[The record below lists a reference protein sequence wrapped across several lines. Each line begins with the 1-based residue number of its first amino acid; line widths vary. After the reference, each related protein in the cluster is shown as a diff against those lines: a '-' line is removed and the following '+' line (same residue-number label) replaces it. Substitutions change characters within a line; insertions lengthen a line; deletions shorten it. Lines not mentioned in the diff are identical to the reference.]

1 MAPMKRPA
9 TSDAGASNKKA
20 KAKQCK
26 DWVLRNRTRSA
37 DGPPGSTMD
46 AELLSKMSEDN
57 ERLKRE
63 VSALKELHEREK
75 KNLQAQVQNE
85 RSVAE
90 LEAQSVRAKVQDL
103 EKMKMQMVQLTRK
116 LDDEVSAKDQVI
128 GETHRLERKLQELS
142 LGATTAATSSTL
154 DASQERCADMSIVFG
169 PVDTIIAQT
178 GRNPCHEKHLKLAIL
193 ASNKVSMKLM
203 RVVDQW
209 MKYKDIQQVLLRNA
223 AINDVAFGTLA
234 QALVDCPSMQTLDLS
249 QNLLTM
255 DEHFHDSCSDLCQ
268 LITTAPS
275 LSFMSLAENLFSLR
289 CVGYF
294 MTAVMERQT
303 TKRLVPLDLLD
314 LQGNEGLQMALAAV
328 PPQETGVVSDE
339 LPEDIVTR
347 LREVAKAPSALNLLS
362 TTAAVELAAHVSRA
376 LWRFLQDTQ
385 HPQLRGSGD
394 EVDFDSFD
402 KATLHKM
409 DNSLLKILLLPA
421 DENRENSRPLTAN
434 AVLLPALARQARCDR
449 CGIALEEE
457 DEIQR
462 YQGELTK
469 EPVVTMDDL
478 YAKEAG
484 QSDRH
489 RDRLHELKI
498 RMAVEAYEQRR
509 PADTYFPTG
518 DERDGVPIY
527 RNQHGLVLSREAHRA
542 DSYSWVIGCL
552 ADRRPLYGVRSDD
565 LSAPTLGWQAFT
577 APEPVP
583 VIRYYTKVT
592 AARTFK
598 ERGNRAFHQRNWKDA
613 ESWYSQ
619 ALKCGM
625 DEEHAEPYA
634 LLFSNRS
641 EARMKL
647 QDFRGAAEDGDEA
660 LKYLK
665 SISALGRTS
674 SWWVVVG
681 GSLGDEGQALRRKT
695 VLRLGRALQAMNR
708 MSEAMR
714 LLHHERRNYP
724 ECQEMQRMAESTRL
738 ALRSL
743 GRGTPAQSRGER
755 EEQGMDSVHGRK
767 LMEYVAMISEALQK
781 EINSLKKGQLY
792 WEIWECHNESMKTV
806 LEDLQAL
813 LQTNG
818 VLRYL
823 LNMLEAQWRMNM
835 DGRFVDLFKLPGAFA
850 VASVTALICEKNEA
864 NLRFVASEALC
875 LWALLGGCNC
885 KVQKEVCERLVSLV
899 HGLWELCRPQT
910 LDLIQSN
917 SVVVE
922 RAAFYLAS
930 ALQSSPEDDPVFGPD
945 SPPVSLECKEQ
956 AALLLLDLLA
966 LGGRLKRRCLR
977 GLMPQLG
984 GFFQSSQPAVRTL
997 GELVA
1002 KNAVDDPQLV
1012 DQAQAPE
1019 LGEHALRALST
1030 MAQTYLENVETIISC
1045 GALEAETLQMPAARR
1060 YASRLLMQCTASK
1073 EFMKVI
1079 QDNSERCVQELV
1091 KLGIQLWDD
1100 GISSAE
1106 SFQDVMHVF
1115 HAIASHRPDILS
1127 TNLREAEMLQLLLRL
1142 EKSNV
1147 PDLTPLAAEI
1157 LKILRKDRNF
1167 KRIFAPVKRLY
1178 EEGYDP
1184 ELELKLRQ
1192 TATALPMRTGKR
1204 EAQPEQVQV
1213 SDPFA
1218 DLKSA
1223 FEPAK
1228 EMAKTFNLKQIVTR
1242 TGTVLM
1248 NMLERLLETTDID
1261 AVDVESDM
1269 TLLEFACTSGNL
1281 GLAKLCYRR
1290 GAKLMAISKRGET
1303 AFNIVTR
1310 NRRYDIMEF
1319 LHIYG
1324 DVREY
1329 TAMAH
1334 AEANNHFKL
1343 MDRLVALG
1351 AKGHGLHHSSDL
1363 AKSKSTTSMGGNTTV
1378 AVSAGML
1385 KSHSVPSQRCEN
1397 LANCLGDFKEERHEF
1412 QAKVAGMAQE
1422 VLASIKAKFE
1432 ADIAKA
1438 EETLAK
1444 ADAEKATREA
1454 AVEETTWYQ
1463 RFAGEQIAVC
1473 F

>member
-1 MAPMKRPA
+1 MP
-9 TSDAGASNKKA
+9 SYSLDY
-20 KAKQCK
+20 
-26 DWVLRNRTRSA
+26 
-37 DGPPGSTMD
+37 
-46 AELLSKMSEDN
+46 SKW
-57 ERLKRE
+57 KHI
-63 VSALKELHEREK
+63 AERE
-75 KNLQAQVQNE
+75 
-85 RSVAE
+85 
-90 LEAQSVRAKVQDL
+90 
-103 EKMKMQMVQLTRK
+103 
-116 LDDEVSAKDQVI
+116 
-128 GETHRLERKLQELS
+128 
-142 LGATTAATSSTL
+142 
-154 DASQERCADMSIVFG
+154 
-169 PVDTIIAQT
+169 
-178 GRNPCHEKHLKLAIL
+178 
-193 ASNKVSMKLM
+193 
-203 RVVDQW
+203 
-209 MKYKDIQQVLLRNA
+209 
-223 AINDVAFGTLA
+223 
-234 QALVDCPSMQTLDLS
+234 
-249 QNLLTM
+249 
-255 DEHFHDSCSDLCQ
+255 
-268 LITTAPS
+268 
-275 LSFMSLAENLFSLR
+275 
-289 CVGYF
+289 
-294 MTAVMERQT
+294 
-303 TKRLVPLDLLD
+303 
-314 LQGNEGLQMALAAV
+314 
-328 PPQETGVVSDE
+328 
-339 LPEDIVTR
+339 
-347 LREVAKAPSALNLLS
+347 
-362 TTAAVELAAHVSRA
+362 
-376 LWRFLQDTQ
+376 
-385 HPQLRGSGD
+385 
-394 EVDFDSFD
+394 
-402 KATLHKM
+402 
-409 DNSLLKILLLPA
+409 
-421 DENRENSRPLTAN
+421 
-434 AVLLPALARQARCDR
+434 
-449 CGIALEEE
+449 ALEEE

-509 PADTYFPTG
+509 PADTVMHHYWVKEAGDPEALGEYFPTG

-583 VIRYYTKVT
+583 VIRYFTKVT

-665 SISALGRTS
+665 SISAL
-674 SWWVVVG
+674 

-781 EINSLKKGQLY
+781 EINSLKKGKFSVGSSALPASLMMWLGKLEYLLLKAQQV
-792 WEIWECHNESMKTV
+792 EEEV

-1012 DQAQAPE
+1012 DQAQVTQCLHAAKRMLPAGVKVEIKGQEMIFVEKDWKESRYCGILLEVVSKTLEQKLLKDRELERGAYEAAFNAGAGVPLLVPLLQAPE

-1045 GALEAETLQMPAARR
+1045 GALEAVLGLPFPATKPMASHMNETLQMPAARR

-1192 TATALPMRTGKR
+1192 TATALPMRT
-1204 EAQPEQVQV
+1204 V
-1213 SDPFA
+1213 
-1218 DLKSA
+1218 
-1223 FEPAK
+1223 
-1228 EMAKTFNLKQIVTR
+1228 N
-1242 TGTVLM
+1242 
-1248 NMLERLLETTDID
+1248 
-1261 AVDVESDM
+1261 
-1269 TLLEFACTSGNL
+1269 
-1281 GLAKLCYRR
+1281 
-1290 GAKLMAISKRGET
+1290 
-1303 AFNIVTR
+1303 
-1310 NRRYDIMEF
+1310 
-1319 LHIYG
+1319 
-1324 DVREY
+1324 
-1329 TAMAH
+1329 
-1334 AEANNHFKL
+1334 
-1343 MDRLVALG
+1343 
-1351 AKGHGLHHSSDL
+1351 
-1363 AKSKSTTSMGGNTTV
+1363 
-1378 AVSAGML
+1378 
-1385 KSHSVPSQRCEN
+1385 
-1397 LANCLGDFKEERHEF
+1397 
-1412 QAKVAGMAQE
+1412 
-1422 VLASIKAKFE
+1422 
-1432 ADIAKA
+1432 
-1438 EETLAK
+1438 
-1444 ADAEKATREA
+1444 
-1454 AVEETTWYQ
+1454 
-1463 RFAGEQIAVC
+1463 
-1473 F
+1473 